1 MTRRKPRG
9 LTPEEQSLWDRVRD
23 RTNPLHPPRAAPK
36 LPDQVRQPQAVPA
49 PAPIPSFRIGE
60 RHTET
65 AIPRPLANEP
75 VPRPVKMDRK
85 SFTNLKRGK
94 LKPERRIDLHGMTLS
109 QAHPALNR
117 FILDSHAQGR
127 RLVLVITGKGKAER
141 DNGPIPV
148 RRGILRHQVPHWL
161 ETRPLSQVVLQVAEA
176 HLKHGGEGAYY
187 VYLRRNR

>member
-1 MTRRKPRG
+1 MTRRGPRA

-23 RTNPLHPPRAAPK
+23 QTNPMHPQRAAPK
-36 LPDQVRQPQAVPA
+36 LQEQVRQPRAVPA

-75 VPRPVKMDRK
+75 TSRPVKMDRK

-94 LKPERRIDLHGMTLS
+94 LKPEARIDLHGLTLA

-117 FILDSHAQGR
+117 FIVDSHAMGR
-127 RLVLVITGKGKAER
+127 RLVLVITGKGKTER

-148 RRGILRHQVPHWL
+148 RRGILRYQVPHWL
-161 ETRPLSQVVLQVAEA
+161 DTPPLSQVVLQVAEA
-176 HLKHGGEGAYY
+176 HLKHGGGGAYY
-187 VYLRRNR
+187 VYLRRHR